1 MVGAIEPTAHEFGL
15 SNVFV
20 GVFVVA
26 ILETRPS
33 TRQQLP
39 RR

>member
-1 MVGAIEPTAHEFGL
+1 L

-26 ILETRPS
+26 ILGNAAEHGDT
-33 TRQQLP
+33 QH
-39 RR
+39 